1 MFSRTGLKRL
11 VSAITCNTEP
21 GGCQNRGTKIDAGR
35 RGDGPEA
42 GGGGGGHEH
51 VKPPFISLLKI
62 MKAALN
68 GALKAEGSAL

>member
-1 MFSRTGLKRL
+1 MVVKTEEPRL
-11 VSAITCNTEP
+11 M
-21 GGCQNRGTKIDAGR
+21 RGAEGTDRR
-35 RGDGPEA
+35 RGV
-42 GGGGGGHEH
+42 GGGGHEH